1 MQAPRETVSMGRL
14 ADIALLRPLGPDRLG
29 RLEARCSF
37 VRYDANELIIDFDD
51 ASSDVYF
58 VLTGKVRILYRAGT
72 GKEVILG
79 ELGDGEFFG
88 ELAAIDGLKRSANVT
103 ALHRSELCRMPG
115 GVFDELLDGPAFNRC
130 LLRVL
135 SGRIRNLNARLAE
148 QAFLQVKY
156 RLFAELIR
164 LSAPRPGGG
173 ETRAISPP
181 PFHHDI
187 ANRIGARREVV
198 SRELSAL
205 EKAGLIDKT
214 RGALVL
220 RDPGELN
227 RRISAALEEP
237 AS

>member
-1 MQAPRETVSMGRL
+1 MAGLV
-14 ADIALLRPLGPDRLG
+14 DIALLRPLGAARLRG
-29 RLEARCSF
+29 LEARCSF
-37 VRYDANELIIDFDD
+37 VRHEANELIIDFDD
-51 ASSDVYF
+51 PSNEVYF
-58 VLTGKVRILYRAGT
+58 VLSGKVRILYRAGT

-79 ELGDGEFFG
+79 ELGAGEFFG
-88 ELAAIDGLKRSANVT
+88 ELSAIDGRPRSANVT
-103 ALHRSELCRMPG
+103 ALHRSELCLMPG
-115 GVFDELLDGPAFNRC
+115 PVFDELLDGPEFNRC
-130 LLRVL
+130 LLKLL
-135 SGRIRNLNARLAE
+135 SGRIRTLNARLAE
-148 QAFLQVKY
+148 HAFLQVKY

-164 LSAPRPGGG
+164 LSAPRSGGG
-173 ETRAISPP
+173 AMRAISPP

-220 RDPGELN
+220 KDPGELN

-237 AS
+237 AG

>member
-1 MQAPRETVSMGRL
+1 MAGL
-14 ADIALLRPLGPDRLG
+14 ADIALLRPLGAACLG
-29 RLEARCSF
+29 ALEARCSF
-37 VRYDANELIIDFDD
+37 VRHEANELVIDFDD
-51 ASSDVYF
+51 LSSDVYF
-58 VLTGKVRILYRAGT
+58 VLSGKMRILYRAGT

-79 ELGDGEFFG
+79 ELGAGEFFG
-88 ELAAIDGLKRSANVT
+88 ELSAIDGQPRSANVT
-103 ALHRSELCRMPG
+103 ALHRSELCLMPG
-115 GVFDELLDGPAFNRC
+115 PVFDELVDVPVFNRC
-130 LLRVL
+130 LLKLL
-135 SGRIRNLNARLAE
+135 SGRIRALNARLAE
-148 QAFLQVKY
+148 HAFLQVKY
-156 RLFAELIR
+156 RLYAELIR

-173 ETRAISPP
+173 DLRAISPP

-220 RDPGELN
+220 NDPGELN

-237 AS
+237 AG